1 MAFKIWQIGLHLQQ
15 QEAVAV
21 AIVRGA
27 KECFLQRWWRLPL
40 ENDIIKDGRIVDAQ
54 QLAKTL
60 LPWSRELPQRHHIML
75 AFPASRTLQR
85 SFPRPSM
92 SLGEREQ
99 TAWLSGTMARELDM
113 DPDSLRFDYS
123 EDSLSPAYNV
133 TAAQSKELAT
143 LLTLAE
149 RLRVH
154 VSAITP
160 DASALQQ
167 FLPFLPSHQQCLAWR
182 DNEQWLWATRCR
194 WGRKLAVGMTS
205 AKELATATPDRFSA
219 FLVADVRCASA
230 AGRRDNA
237 NTASDRQRR
246 SAHRRSF
253 ASGGTTTRPQLT
265 DNEAT
270 FAGATAVTRTAFA
283 TAAPATIYPRLAIC
297 AGSTGGAF
305 TRARLADNDKLAA
318 GNAGDQGADNKHYR
332 VKRTRNVTPPGCVF
346 SSQSAGSHAAGCA
359 GTLAI

>member
-15 QEAVAV
+15 QEAAAV

-54 QLAKTL
+54 RLAKTL

-160 DASALQQ
+160 DASALQR
-167 FLPFLPSHQQCLAWR
+167 FLPF
-182 DNEQWLWATRCR
+182 
-194 WGRKLAVGMTS
+194 
-205 AKELATATPDRFSA
+205 
-219 FLVADVRCASA
+219 
-230 AGRRDNA
+230 
-237 NTASDRQRR
+237 
-246 SAHRRSF
+246 
-253 ASGGTTTRPQLT
+253 
-265 DNEAT
+265 
-270 FAGATAVTRTAFA
+270 
-283 TAAPATIYPRLAIC
+283 
-297 AGSTGGAF
+297 F
-305 TRARLADNDKLAA
+305 T
-318 GNAGDQGADNKHYR
+318 
-332 VKRTRNVTPPGCVF
+332 F
-346 SSQSAGSHAAGCA
+346 SSAMSG
-359 GTLAI
+359 LA